1 MVKLVKTSREQL
13 ITFSIFLPSV
23 ILVGYFVHG
32 LIAWNIFV
40 SFTDWR
46 GLAPQYNIIGLKQYE
61 RLYSDNVFSVS
72 LINNILLI
80 AVFIPG
86 SMILGLFLAIL
97 LDIVGGRVEGI
108 FRAIYLLP
116 FSLSF
121 VVTAAMWAWMY
132 NFSHGVVNSL
142 FDTLGL
148 DFLKLNWIGDP
159 NIAIYCIIIALIWQF
174 SGYTMLIFLA
184 GIKSVPESHIMAAKI
199 DGASY
204 FKLYTRIVIP
214 QLKYW
219 AFAAFVVLT
228 VFALKSFDFVYVLTN
243 GGPGISTYVLG
254 LMMFRRAFFETDF
267 SYGASIA
274 TILFILTMLVVV
286 PYLIISLRMRSK

>member
-1 MVKLVKTSREQL
+1 MKLMRVSSEHI
-13 ITFSIFLPSV
+13 ITFLIFLPSI

-46 GLAPQYNIIGLKQYE
+46 GLTPQFNLVGLKQYE
-61 RLYSDNVFSVS
+61 KLLSDEVFSTS
-72 LINNILLI
+72 FTNNILLI
-80 AVFIPG
+80 ILFIPG
-86 SMILGLFLAIL
+86 SMVLGLLLAIL
-97 LDIVGGRVEGI
+97 LDIIGGRAEGI

-132 NFSHGVVNSL
+132 NFSHGVINSL
-142 FDTLGL
+142 LDMLGL
-148 DFLKLNWIGDP
+148 SFLKMNWIGDP
-159 NIAIYCIIIALIWQF
+159 KIAIHCIIVALIWQF

-184 GIKSVPESHIMAAKI
+184 GIKSIPESHVMAAKI
-199 DGASY
+199 DGASN

-228 VFALKSFDFVYVLTN
+228 VFALKAFDFIYVLTN

-274 TILFILTMLVVV
+274 TVLFVLTMLVVI
-286 PYLIISLRMRSK
+286 PYLIVSLRMRSR